1 MDRVVPRL
9 RPPRDDADADAST
22 RVVIDIDVD
31 IVVVVVVVVLA
42 SDADGRRGVT
52 RRMDVAGQ
60 VREISR
66 KRYREESGAREE
78 SRRMRA
84 RDGNET
90 RDGVEDGMDGSS
102 GRAVGRSGSRSVV
115 AASAS
120 ILRRDVSVN
129 KRTKSYAFG

>member
-22 RVVIDIDVD
+22 RVVIDIDVV
-31 IVVVVVVVVLA
+31 IVVVVVVVLA